1 MAPKTNKAL
10 DLVIAGG
17 GPAGVMAGLLFARAG
32 CSVQVLEKHADFFR
46 DFRGDTVHPSTLEL
60 LRELGLLEQFLKRPH
75 DEVRSLSVRVAD
87 RQITIA
93 DMRHLPVKTRFVAL
107 MPQWHFLDFLADEAR
122 HYPSFDLRMECEVV
136 DPIIEDGRVAG
147 VRIKTGEEVR
157 ARLTI
162 AADGRSS
169 VLREKAGLPKQ
180 DLGAPIDVLWF
191 RLPKVKTA
199 ENRTGGTFGSG
210 SLVVEIDRGDYWQC
224 AYVVPKGAADEI
236 QAQGIEPFRAD
247 VARAAPEL
255 ASAVGTLK
263 AWDQVKLLSVS
274 LDRLTRWWRPGLL
287 AIGDAAHAM
296 SPVGGVGINLAIQD
310 AVAAANI
317 LAGPLARGEDVD
329 RLLPDVQDRRM
340 FPTRVI
346 QRGQKAVHDR
356 VLTPLVVRKA
366 VLTKVPVVLRL
377 FDRFPALRRI
387 PARIIGLGVRR
398 EHIRSPDAGLRRAA
412 AAPSRPSRPRGSS
425 RSPRRTAR
433 S

>member
-1 MAPKTNKAL
+1 MTSEL

-32 CSVQVLEKHADFFR
+32 CKVVVLEKHADFFR

-60 LRELGLLEQFLKRPH
+60 LRELGLLKDFLKRPH

-93 DMRHLPVKTRFVAL
+93 DMRHLPVESRFVAL

-122 HYPSFDLRMECEVV
+122 RYPGFNLRMNDEVV
-136 DPIIEDGRVAG
+136 DLIFEKERVAG
-147 VRIKTGEEVR
+147 VRLADGHEVR

-162 AADGRSS
+162 AADGRGSI
-169 VLREKAGLPKQ
+169 LREKAGLPKK

-191 RLPKVKTA
+191 RLPKKKTP
-199 ENRTGGTFGSG
+199 ENETGGTFGSG

-236 QAQGIEPFRAD
+236 QAKGIAAFRAD
-247 VARAAPEL
+247 VAKAAPEL
-255 ASAVGTLK
+255 ASAVDTLK
-263 AWDQVKLLSVS
+263 DWDQVKLLSVS

-317 LAGPLARGEDVD
+317 LAAPLARGDDVD
-329 RLLPDVQDRRM
+329 PLLHEVQDRRLL
-340 FPTRVI
+340 PTKVI
-346 QRGQKAVHDR
+346 QRGQKTVHDR

-366 VLTKVPVVLRL
+366 VLDKVPLVLRL
-377 FDRFPALRRI
+377 FDRFPLLRRI

-412 AAPSRPSRPRGSS
+412 PAAPRPSRPRGSS
-425 RSPRRTAR
+425 RSPRKTAR

>member
-1 MAPKTNKAL
+1 MTSDL

-32 CSVQVLEKHADFFR
+32 CKVEVLEKHADFFR

-60 LRELGLLEQFLKRPH
+60 LRELGLLDEFLKRPH
-75 DEVRSLSVRVAD
+75 DEVRSLTARVAD

-93 DMRHLPVKTRFVAL
+93 DMAHLPVESRFVAL
-107 MPQWHFLDFLADEAR
+107 MPQWDFLDFLAQEGR
-122 HYPSFDLRMECEVV
+122 HYPTFSLRMEAEAVELV
-136 DPIIEDGRVAG
+136 IEHGRVAG
-147 VRIKTGEEVR
+147 VRLKSGEEVK

-169 VLREKAGLPKQ
+169 ILRDKAGLAKK

-191 RLPKVKTA
+191 RVPKDKTA
-199 ENRTGGTFGSG
+199 TNETGGTFGSG
-210 SLVVEIDRGDYWQC
+210 TLVVEIDRGDYWQC

-236 QAQGIEPFRAD
+236 RSKGLSAFRKD

-255 ASAVGTLK
+255 APVVDTLQD
-263 AWDQVKLLSVS
+263 WDKVKLLSVS

-296 SPVGGVGINLAIQD
+296 SPVGGVGINLAVQD

-317 LAGPLARGEDVD
+317 LAAPLARGANVD
-329 RLLPDVQDRRM
+329 PLLEKVQERRM
-340 FPTRVI
+340 LPTRVV
-346 QRGQKAVHDR
+346 QAAQKAVHDR
-356 VLTPLVVRKA
+356 VLTPLVIRRA
-366 VLTKVPVVLRL
+366 VLDKVPLPLRL
-377 FDRFPALRRI
+377 FERLPFLRRI
-387 PARIIGLGVRR
+387 PARLVGLGVRR

-412 AAPSRPSRPRGSS
+412 PAAPRPSLPRGSS

>member
-1 MAPKTNKAL
+1 MTSDL

-32 CSVQVLEKHADFFR
+32 CKVIVLEKHADFFR

-60 LRELGLLEQFLKRPH
+60 LRELGMLKDFLKRPH

-93 DMRHLPVKTRFVAL
+93 DMRHLPVESRFVAL

-122 HYPSFDLRMECEVV
+122 HYPGFQLRMNAEVV
-136 DPIIEDGRVAG
+136 DLIFEKERVAG
-147 VRIKTGEEVR
+147 VRLVGGVEVR

-162 AADGRSS
+162 AADGRGSI
-169 VLREKAGLPKQ
+169 LREKAGLPKK

-191 RLPKVKTA
+191 RLPKKKTP

-236 QAQGIEPFRAD
+236 RAKGIAAFRAD
-247 VARAAPEL
+247 VAKAAPEL
-255 ASAVGTLK
+255 APVVDTLK
-263 AWDQVKLLSVS
+263 DWDQVKLLSVS

-329 RLLPDVQDRRM
+329 PLLHEVQDRRM
-340 FPTRVI
+340 LPTKVI
-346 QRGQKAVHDR
+346 QRGQKTVHDR

-366 VLTKVPVVLRL
+366 VLDKVPLVLRL
-377 FDRFPALRRI
+377 FDRLPVLRRI

-412 AAPSRPSRPRGSS
+412 PAAPPPSRPRGSS
-425 RSPRRTAR
+425 RSPRKTAR